1 MLHSYIVIIN
11 LVKGINV
18 LFFRG
23 EWGSLGSPAGGGVLH
38 SIVSATA
45 GYPDWSAGHE
55 VGLLGLNSFN
65 SSSARFVEANGRHT
79 DVGKQS
85 SGNEV
90 SVHPRSAW

>member
-1 MLHSYIVIIN
+1 MCC
-11 LVKGINV
+11 
-18 LFFRG
+18 FFAESG
-23 EWGSLGSPAGGGVLH
+23 A
-38 SIVSATA
+38 VSALRLAEACYIQSFQQQPGIRIGRPVTK
-45 GYPDWSAGHE
+45 W
-55 VGLLGLNSFN
+55 VLGLNSFN